1 MMAEHA
7 QDLTLISSVNEDIAT
22 EYSQIPIPILE
33 SIYNIRNYCNL
44 MLNSF
49 DIASKQI
56 SYYLYSQNCTKL
68 LFNDQIK
75 LFAKAFLNIMFINN
89 QNFLNEDNM
98 VQFGNHWRMYVVCRQ
113 RSRRIVFVDGGERLI
128 IFYLK
133 NSNYN

>member
-1 MMAEHA
+1 
-7 QDLTLISSVNEDIAT
+7 
-22 EYSQIPIPILE
+22 
-33 SIYNIRNYCNL
+33 

-56 SYYLYSQNCTKL
+56 SNYLYSQNCTKL

-98 VQFGNHWRMYVVCRQ
+98 VQFGNHWQMYVVCRQ